1 MHIEELFVPVLDY
14 PNYSVSNL
22 GTVVNTRRDR
32 DLVPWESSKKSGSK
46 LIVKLYKDGVPANHF
61 VHRLVAQAFFVD
73 YDDEVDVYHLSDNKH
88 DNCVTNLHLVKP
100 FRRQD
105 AYSKR

>member
-1 MHIEELFVPVLDY
+1 MHIEELFVPVEGY
-14 PNYSVSNL
+14 PNYTVSNL
-22 GTVVNTRRDR
+22 GTVVNSKKDR

-46 LIVKLYKDGVPANHF
+46 LIVKLYRDGVPCNFF

-73 YDDEVDVYHLSDNKH
+73 YDDSVDVYHLSADMH

-100 FRRQD
+100 FRRED
-105 AYSKR
+105 D